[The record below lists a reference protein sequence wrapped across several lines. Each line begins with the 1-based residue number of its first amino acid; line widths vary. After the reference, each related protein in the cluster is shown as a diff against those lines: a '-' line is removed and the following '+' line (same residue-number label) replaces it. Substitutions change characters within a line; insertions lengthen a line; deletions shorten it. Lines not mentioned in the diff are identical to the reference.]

1 MISTMSDATENNST
15 SSTYVSRNQKMETL
29 SVATDMDSALDCS
42 SRSSVSSQTEETSSR
57 LSYLLRTVSGTT
69 IRTGVSSKNSDVSSF
84 AMSSVSS
91 SLDTAAGSL
100 DGCSLNSI
108 DHVLD
113 QLEDNDPTLVEFE
126 VDCKRIDKIT
136 ATDVGQCLPSNKHVK
151 KIIIKCG
158 NRSRHRE
165 IFQNV
170 VSGLSCNTS
179 IEHIHVQD
187 GNITREMASALV
199 PTFIHSKS
207 LTHISMMNCKGC
219 GLAQLFVAMQRNKRI
234 RHLSFHSCY
243 WEEHNTDL
251 LASALP
257 VMSIH
262 TLTLVDINIADNGM
276 PFLFRNIMNC
286 SELQQLD
293 LSKNELDSKTLRLLC
308 SRLANRRSITNLTLQ
323 MCGLNDLC
331 MKELYKGLREHPT
344 LTNIDISQ
352 NILISDIGVVYLID
366 LLSKN
371 SSITE
376 LNVDNCGLHKKTV
389 HAIESGLNY
398 NRSSLKLFLSRT
410 VYDIFVGEESNTVP
424 SDSRNVAFVG
434 NDGTIIEGDDECTT
448 LASLASCKN
457 GRIITLNN
465 TASEAVVIVEE
476 GREDEEEGTETKLL
490 NTKREEIVS
499 QDEILLTNSVLTEG
513 DAVCCKER
521 SVTGS
526 VQ

>member
-1 MISTMSDATENNST
+1 MSDATEINST
-15 SSTYVSRNQKMETL
+15 TGTYVSQNNIMETL
-29 SVATDMDSALDCS
+29 SVATDMESSALDCS
-42 SRSSVSSQTEETSSR
+42 SRSGGVSSYTEET
-57 LSYLLRTVSGTT
+57 LSYHRTVSGTT
-69 IRTGVSSKNSDVSSF
+69 IKTEVSKTSDVSSF

-91 SLDTAAGSL
+91 SLDTAAGSEGASL

-108 DHVLD
+108 DLMLD

-126 VDCKRIDKIT
+126 VDCKRMDKIT
-136 ATDVGQCLPSNKHVK
+136 AADVGQYLPSNKYVK

-165 IFQNV
+165 IFQDV

-199 PTFIHSKS
+199 PTFIHCKS

-219 GLAQLFVAMQRNKRI
+219 GLAQLFVAMQRNTRI

-257 VMSIH
+257 EMSIH

-276 PFLFRNIMNC
+276 PYLFRNIMNC

-308 SRLANRRSITNLTLQ
+308 LRLANRRSISKLTIQ
-323 MCGLNDLC
+323 MCGLNDRC

-376 LNVDNCGLHKKTV
+376 LNVDNCGLHKRTV

-410 VYDIFVGEESNTVP
+410 VYDIFVGEESNAVP
-424 SDSRNVAFVG
+424 LDSRNVEFVG

-448 LASLASCKN
+448 LASLASCKK
-457 GRIITLNN
+457 GKVITLNN

-476 GREDEEEGTETKLL
+476 GREDKEEGTETKLL
-490 NTKREEIVS
+490 ATEREGIVS
-499 QDEILLTNSVLTEG
+499 QDEILYTNSVLTEG
-513 DAVCCKER
+513 DALCR
-521 SVTGS
+521 
-526 VQ
+526 

>member
-1 MISTMSDATENNST
+1 MSDATENNST
-15 SSTYVSRNQKMETL
+15 SSTYVSRNQNMETL

-57 LSYLLRTVSGTT
+57 LSYLRTVSGTT

-108 DHVLD
+108 DHVVD

-136 ATDVGQCLPSNKHVK
+136 AADVGQCLPSNKHVK

-352 NILISDIGVVYLID
+352 NILISDIRVVYLID

-490 NTKREEIVS
+490 TTEREEIVS

-513 DAVCCKER
+513 HAVCKER